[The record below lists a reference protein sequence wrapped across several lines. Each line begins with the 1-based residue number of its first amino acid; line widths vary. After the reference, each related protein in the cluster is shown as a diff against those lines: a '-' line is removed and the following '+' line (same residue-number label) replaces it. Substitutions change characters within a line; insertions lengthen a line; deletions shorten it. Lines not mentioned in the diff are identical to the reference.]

1 VRTLVRQQLS
11 SFVRGARW
19 LWPILT
25 YLLVLI
31 LLTAL
36 AIRPAHAAYGFIA
49 PVLVL
54 TAAWF
59 GWLVSSATEP
69 PLFQV
74 TMVAVGARERAL
86 GARWIAA
93 ALTTVPLF
101 LLGVIAAEIGRQ
113 AGSSGTGL
121 WWAGVGLHLL
131 DTLLGA
137 GLGVLLGAQL
147 TEREG
152 RPVPTGESTP
162 LAALIIVLVCG
173 IGAVGYLGAV
183 GALALLVLTV
193 LVTLSALTT

>member
-1 VRTLVRQQLS
+1 MRTLVRQQLS

-49 PVLVL
+49 PMLVL

-137 GLGVLLGAQL
+137 GLGVPFCQIAALFEPFLV
-147 TEREG
+147 R
-152 RPVPTGESTP
+152 VPTTAWLLFTP
-162 LAALIIVLVCG
+162 SGVKATPRSLKV
-173 IGAVGYLGAV
+173 
-183 GALALLVLTV
+183 
-193 LVTLSALTT
+193 